1 MANTKRVGCEPGIQP
16 AIWEKGMSRLTA
28 SVTEHAQAKT
38 SVRWKIFLMLLLL
51 VTVNYIDRASL
62 SVAMPMIAIEF
73 KLTPIMQGLI
83 MSSFFWSYTLM
94 QIPGGMAVDRFKP
107 RLVLALCTLLW
118 GAFQGLGAV
127 TTNAVSLLVTRLG
140 LGVAEAPVA
149 SAGGALNAM
158 WLTQHERVRGASLMD
173 GGSPLGAALGSLL
186 IAWLIVVAH
195 SWRAAFAIAG
205 AGTIL
210 CGIGT
215 WLYIKNQPRDH
226 AGVNEAEAEHIE
238 QARQQEYEKEAKELS
253 GNSIDFFKYRSVLL
267 MFVGFMCCTTL
278 YYGLLTWMP
287 TYLHKEQGFD
297 IQQMGGASFVIF
309 LCGFI
314 GELVGGYVADK
325 WLASGA
331 SPNHVMRTIFG
342 VAGAVA
348 TIAVFS
354 VAHAKSP
361 TAVVILL
368 SITLFFLRWGGLYW
382 SIPAMLATRHKVG
395 VLGGLLN
402 FGGNIGGMVI
412 PIAIGAIVQYTG
424 SYFLALMCFAAMG
437 VGLLLCSVGIDYE
450 TKIPV

>member
-1 MANTKRVGCEPGIQP
+1 
-16 AIWEKGMSRLTA
+16 MSRVIA
-28 SVTEHAQAKT
+28 PVTEHAQAKT

-62 SVAMPMIAIEF
+62 SVAMPMIASEF
-73 KLTPIMQGLI
+73 TLTPVMQGLI

-127 TTNAVSLLVTRLG
+127 TTNAVSLLLTRLG

-205 AGTIL
+205 VGTIL

-215 WLYIKNQPRDH
+215 WFYIKNQPREH

-238 QARQQEYEKEAKELS
+238 QARQHEYEKEAKELS
-253 GNSIDFFKYRSVLL
+253 GNSIDFFKYRSVIL

-287 TYLHKEQGFD
+287 TYLHKVHGFD
-297 IQQMGGASFVIF
+297 IQQMGGASFIIF
-309 LCGFI
+309 FCGFI

-325 WLASGA
+325 WLARGA
-331 SPNHVMRTIFG
+331 APNLVMRTIFG

-348 TIAVFS
+348 TVAVFS

-361 TAVVILL
+361 TTVVILL

-412 PIAIGAIVQYTG
+412 PIVIGAIVQYTG

-437 VGLLLCSVGIDYE
+437 VGLMLCSVGIDFE

>member
-1 MANTKRVGCEPGIQP
+1 
-16 AIWEKGMSRLTA
+16 MSRA
-28 SVTEHAQAKT
+28 PAAVAAYAQPKT
-38 SVRWKIFLMLLLL
+38 SVRWKIFLIMLLL

-62 SVAMPMIAIEF
+62 SVAMPMIASEF
-73 KLTPIMQGLI
+73 TLTPVMQGLI
-83 MSSFFWSYTLM
+83 MSAFFWSYTLM

-107 RLVLALCTLLW
+107 RLILALCTLLW
-118 GAFQGLGAV
+118 GAFQGLGAL
-127 TTNAVSLLVTRLG
+127 TTNAMSLLATRLG

-173 GGSPLGAALGSLL
+173 GGSPLGAALGSVL
-186 IAWLIVVAH
+186 ITWLIVVAH

-205 AGTIL
+205 VGTVL
-210 CGIGT
+210 CGIGA
-215 WLYIKNQPRDH
+215 WYYIKNQPREH

-238 QARQQEYEKEAKELS
+238 QARRKEDEKEAKHLS
-253 GNSIDFFKYRSVLL
+253 GNSLDFFKYRSVLL

-287 TYLHKEQGFD
+287 TYLQKAQGFN

-309 LCGFI
+309 FSGFI
-314 GELVGGYVADK
+314 GELFGAYVADK

-331 SPNHVMRTIFG
+331 APNRVMRTIFG
-342 VAGAVA
+342 IAGVVA

-354 VAHAKSP
+354 VAHATSP
-361 TAVVILL
+361 TMVVILL

-382 SIPAMLATRHKVG
+382 SIPAMLASRNKVG

-402 FGGNIGGMVI
+402 FGGNLGGMVI
-412 PIAIGAIVQYTG
+412 PIAIGAIVQFTG

-437 VGLLLCSVGIDYE
+437 VGLLLCSIGIDYE